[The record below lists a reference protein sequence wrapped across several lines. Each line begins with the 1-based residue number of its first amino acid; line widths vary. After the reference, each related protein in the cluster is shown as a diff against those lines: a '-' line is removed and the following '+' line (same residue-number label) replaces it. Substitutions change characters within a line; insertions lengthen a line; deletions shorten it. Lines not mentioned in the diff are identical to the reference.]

1 MTRQDLTRREV
12 SRHTDTNDAWIII
25 NGDVWDVTGFAETH
39 PGGEDVVEEHH
50 GKDASEVY
58 NSVHGPKLAMSYF
71 GDSKLMGRV
80 LELAPAQNQ
89 QASLEN
95 PKLIK
100 SLPPLESIINLQ
112 GFEDAAR
119 SCLNER
125 SWVYISGASNDCYTA
140 SKNTEIYQSVFL
152 RPRVCRPISQV
163 DTSITVLGH
172 RFDIPIFN
180 APASLAMLT
189 HPSAEVG
196 LAKGLSASGSTIIMP
211 TLASYSLGEVVEALP
226 QNHPFF
232 FQLYIPR
239 DSLALAKLLDE
250 IRRASPKAVMVTVDL
265 PVFSKREANERYEM
279 RMAKEKGESKDRKQT
294 KQSRAASAAINP
306 DVTWAQIQTIKEK
319 LGIPIFVKG
328 IQCAEDAIKALE
340 SGCEGI
346 YISNHGGRGVDTS
359 QPALLTLAEINM
371 KCPQL
376 LSRMSVFID
385 GGIRRGTDVFKAICL
400 GAHGVCLG
408 RPFFYAL
415 MYGEDGVRHL
425 MNILR
430 DELENAMQLCGIQRL
445 SEAHPGLLNTKA
457 LVTMVDTGELL
468 KMRSK
473 L

>member
-1 MTRQDLTRREV
+1 
-12 SRHTDTNDAWIII
+12 
-25 NGDVWDVTGFAETH
+25 
-39 PGGEDVVEEHH
+39 
-50 GKDASEVY
+50 
-58 NSVHGPKLAMSYF
+58 MSYF
-71 GDSKLMGRV
+71 GLTKLIGRIPV
-80 LELAPAQNQ
+80 LASAQNKEK
-89 QASLEN
+89 SLEN

-125 SWVYISGASNDCYTA
+125 SWAYVSGGSNDCYTA
-140 SKNTEIYQSVFL
+140 FKNAEIYQSVFL

-163 DTSITVLGH
+163 DTSTAILGH
-172 RFDIPIFN
+172 SFEVLIFN

-189 HPSAEVG
+189 HPSAEIG
-196 LAKGLSASGSTIIMP
+196 LAKGLSVSGSTIIMP
-211 TLASYSLGEVVEALP
+211 TLASYSLGEVAKGLP

-239 DSLALAKLLDE
+239 DPSALAKLLDE
-250 IRRASPKAVMVTVDL
+250 IRRASPVAVLVTVDL
-265 PVFSKREANERYEM
+265 PIFSKREANEHYEM
-279 RMAKEKGESKDRKQT
+279 RMAKEKRNSKDNKQK
-294 KQSRAASAAINP
+294 KQSRAASAAISP
-306 DVTWAQIQTIKEK
+306 DVTWTQIQTIKEK

-328 IQCAEDAIKALE
+328 IQCAEDAMKAFE

-359 QPALLTLAEINM
+359 QPALLTLAEINI
-371 KCPQL
+371 KYPTL
-376 LSRMSVFID
+376 LSKMNLFID
-385 GGIRRGTDVFKAICL
+385 GGICRGTDVFKTICL

-430 DELENAMQLCGIQRL
+430 YELENAMQLCEIQRL
-445 SEAHPGLLNTKA
+445 SEAHPGFLNNKA
-457 LVTMVDTGELL
+457 LSDGFRISDATSRNSFTQRARCEM
-468 KMRSK
+468 
-473 L
+473 

>member
-1 MTRQDLTRREV
+1 MTRRDLTRREV

-112 GFEDAAR
+112 DFEDAAR

-140 SKNTEIYQSVFL
+140 SKNTEIYH
-152 RPRVCRPISQV
+152 QV
-163 DTSITVLGH
+163 DTSTTVLGH

-211 TLASYSLGEVVEALP
+211 TLASYSLGEVIEALP

-279 RMAKEKGESKDRKQT
+279 RMAKEKGESKNKKQT

-359 QPALLTLAEINM
+359 QPALLTLAEINI
-371 KCPQL
+371 KCPKL
-376 LSRMSVFID
+376 LSQMSVFID

-445 SEAHPGLLNTKA
+445 SEAHPGLLTAQN
-457 LVTMVDTGELL
+457 GEQTV
-468 KMRSK
+468 R
-473 L
+473 

>member
-1 MTRQDLTRREV
+1 MTPRYLTQAEV
-12 SRHTDTNDAWIII
+12 SHHTHATDAWIII
-25 NGDVWDVTGFAETH
+25 NGDVWDVTGFAEMH
-39 PGGEDVVEEHH
+39 PGGEDVIEDHY

-58 NSVHGPKLAMSYF
+58 NSVHGPKLAMGYL
-71 GDSKLMGRV
+71 GASKLMGIV
-80 LELAPAQNQ
+80 PELAPALDQ
-89 QASLEN
+89 QSLEN
-95 PKLIK
+95 SKLIK
-100 SLPPLESIINLQ
+100 SLPTLDSIINLQ
-112 GFEDAAR
+112 DFEDAAR

-125 SWVYISGASNDCYTA
+125 SWVYVSGASNDCYTA
-140 SKNTEIYQSVFL
+140 SNNAEIYQSVFL

-163 DTSITVLGH
+163 DTSTTTLGH
-172 RFDIPIFN
+172 RFDVPIFN

-196 LAKGLSASGSTIIMP
+196 LAKGLSSSGSTIIMP
-211 TLASYSLGEVVEALP
+211 TLASYSLDEVVEALP

-239 DSLALAKLLDE
+239 DPSALVKLLDE
-250 IRRASPKAVMVTVDL
+250 IRRASPKAVMITVDL

-279 RMAKEKGESKDRKQT
+279 KVAKEKGQSKDKKQN

-306 DVTWAQIQTIKEK
+306 DVTWTQIQTIKEK
-319 LGIPIFVKG
+319 LGVPIFVKG
-328 IQCAEDAIKALE
+328 IQCAEDAMKAFE

-359 QPALLTLAEINM
+359 QPALLTLAEINI

-376 LSRMSVFID
+376 LSQMSIFID
-385 GGIRRGTDVFKAICL
+385 GGIRRGTDVFKAVCL

-425 MNILR
+425 MSILR

-457 LVTMVDTGELL
+457 LVNMVDTGELL

-473 L
+473 I

>member
-1 MTRQDLTRREV
+1 M
-12 SRHTDTNDAWIII
+12 HTNHAWTII
-25 NGDVWDVTGFAETH
+25 NGDVWDVTGFTQTH
-39 PGGEDVVEEHH
+39 PGGEGVIEEHH
-50 GKDASEVY
+50 GKDASELY
-58 NSVHGPKLAMSYF
+58 NSVHGPKLALSYF
-71 GDSKLMGRV
+71 GATKLMGRV
-80 LELAPAQNQ
+80 PELVSAQD
-89 QASLEN
+89 QASSRN

-100 SLPPLESIINLQ
+100 DLPRLNSIVNLQ
-112 GFEDAAR
+112 DFEDAAR

-125 SWVYISGASNDCYTA
+125 SWVDISGASNDCYTA
-140 SKNTEIYQSVFL
+140 SKNAEIYQSDFL
-152 RPRVCRPISQV
+152 RPRVRRSISQV
-163 DTSITVLGH
+163 DTSTTMLGQ
-172 RFDIPIFN
+172 RFDVPIFD

-226 QNHPFF
+226 KNHPFF

-239 DSLALAKLLDE
+239 DPSALAKLLDE
-250 IRRASPKAVMVTVDL
+250 IRRASLMAVMITVDL
-265 PVFSKREANERYEM
+265 PVFRKRAANERCEM
-279 RMAKEKGESKDRKQT
+279 RMAKEKGESKEKKLN
-294 KQSRAASAAINP
+294 KQSRTASTAISL
-306 DVTWAQIQTIKEK
+306 DVTWTQIQTIKES

-328 IQCAEDAIKALE
+328 IQCTEDAMKAFE

-359 QPALLTLAEINM
+359 QPALLILAEINI

-376 LSRMSVFID
+376 LSQMSVFID

-408 RPFFYAL
+408 RRFFYSL

-430 DELENAMQLCGIQRL
+430 DELENAMQLCGVQRL
-445 SEAHPGLLNTKA
+445 SEAHPGLLNNKA
-457 LVTMVDTGELL
+457 LVNMIDTGELL

>member
-1 MTRQDLTRREV
+1 MVLQDLTRAEV
-12 SRHTDTNDAWIII
+12 SRHTHSNDAWTII

-39 PGGEDVVEEHH
+39 PGGEGVIEEHY

-58 NSVHGPKLAMSYF
+58 NSVHGPKLAMSSF
-71 GDSKLMGRV
+71 GATKLMGRV
-80 LELAPAQNQ
+80 PELVSAQD
-89 QASLEN
+89 QASLRN
-95 PKLIK
+95 PKLVK
-100 SLPPLESIINLQ
+100 DLPPLESIINLEDL
-112 GFEDAAR
+112 EDAAR

-140 SKNTEIYQSVFL
+140 SKNAEIYQSVFL
-152 RPRVCRPISQV
+152 RPRVCRPVSQV
-163 DTSITVLGH
+163 DTSTTILGH
-172 RFDIPIFN
+172 RFDVPIFN

-189 HPSAEVG
+189 HPSAEIG
-196 LAKGLSASGSTIIMP
+196 LAKGLSASGSTISMP
-211 TLASYSLGEVVEALP
+211 TLASYSLGEVVDALP

-239 DSLALAKLLDE
+239 DSSALTKLLGE
-250 IRRASPKAVMVTVDL
+250 ISRASPKAVIITVDL

-279 RMAKEKGESKDRKQT
+279 RMVKEKGEPKVTKQN
-294 KQSRAASAAINP
+294 KQSRAASAAISP
-306 DVTWAQIQTIKEK
+306 DVTWTQIQTIKRK

-328 IQCAEDAIKALE
+328 IQCAEDAMKAFE

-346 YISNHGGRGVDTS
+346 YISNHGGRGIDTS
-359 QPALLTLAEINM
+359 QPALLTLAEINI

-376 LSRMSVFID
+376 LSQMTIFID

-400 GAHGVCLG
+400 GACGVCLG

-415 MYGEDGVRHL
+415 MYGEDGVHHL

-430 DELENAMQLCGIQRL
+430 DELENVMQLCGIQRL

-457 LVTMVDTGELL
+457 LVNMIDTGEMLR
-468 KMRSK
+468 MRSK